1 MKKIKIINGTY
12 GYHPQGSK
20 SIEPKTADDP
30 PFEVTDEKAKKL
42 VSRKIAEY
50 VDDLDALFADDEEED
65 ELPGIA
71 GERFIVT
78 GSDTGSGA
86 ANEDD
91 EDSEDSEDSED
102 GEDGEVPEYSVD
114 THVNTLRA
122 LGRAVGLTFKVG
134 TEKTDMVAAL
144 DEYYGVNRDD
154 AEEAND
160 GEAPPVLSAEDPQS

>member
-12 GYHPQGSK
+12 GHHPQGSK

-42 VSRKIAEY
+42 VTRKIAEY
-50 VDDLDALFADDEEED
+50 ADDLDALFADDEDED

-86 ANEDD
+86 ANEG
-91 EDSEDSEDSED
+91 SEDSEDSED
-102 GEDGEVPEYSVD
+102 GGVPEYSID

-154 AEEAND
+154 ADEAND